1 MYNHWKLHNNFLFQR
16 CYTAKH
22 VHPPTKTQSATQAV
36 FVASVTL
43 RAIEPRNIYGVFYA
57 ESISWDG
64 STIYYVLSILLTIDN
79 GWFRRLLFCQFAGG
93 CTALPECIHESIYLK
108 YSNIRVRSDKRR
120 VGWQGDDQDR
130 AAEISATDYSKNCN
144 WFMLHTIPQI
154 ITEVKVVLSCDEIFA
169 NSMIAYSISCS
180 GSICVTVCMSSGW
193 KVYCSLL
200 ASCHVAWTRVRWRA
214 RRF

>member
-43 RAIEPRNIYGVFYA
+43 RAIEPRNIYEVFYA

-93 CTALPECIHESIYLK
+93 CTALHECKHVHIYLK
-108 YSNIRVRSDKRR
+108 YLNIRVRSDKRR
-120 VGWQGDDQDR
+120 GGGDR
-130 AAEISATDYSKNCN
+130 GMTKTLPLKSVLLTTRRIVTDLCYVL
-144 WFMLHTIPQI
+144 FIPEI
-154 ITEVKVVLSCDEIFA
+154 ITEVKVVLSCDEKSA
-169 NSMIAYSISCS
+169 NSMLAFSISCS
-180 GSICVTVCMSSGW
+180 GSIRVTICMNSGW
-193 KVYCSLL
+193 KVYYS
-200 ASCHVAWTRVRWRA
+200 
-214 RRF
+214 